1 MECVRLTDV
10 DVRRLQALV
19 DSSRRGRRRGEGDVA
34 LLERRLD
41 GSEVLPADRIGPDVV
56 TMNSEVRVRDLDTH
70 EVIVVRVVF
79 PRAADAAAR
88 KVSVLFPL
96 GMAILGRRVGDHVR
110 WQTPGGSRRLR
121 VDRLLYQPEREGKDV
136 V

>member
-1 MECVRLTDV
+1 MEFVRLTDV

-19 DSSRRGRRRGEGDVA
+19 DASRLGKRRGEGDVA

-41 GSEVLPADRIGPDVV
+41 ESEVLPADQIGPDVV

-70 EVIVVRVVF
+70 EVNVVRVVF

-88 KVSVLFPL
+88 KVSVLAPL

-110 WQTPGGSRRLR
+110 WLTPGGLRRLR
-121 VDRLLYQPEREGKDV
+121 VDRVLYQPEREGKDV
-136 V
+136 A